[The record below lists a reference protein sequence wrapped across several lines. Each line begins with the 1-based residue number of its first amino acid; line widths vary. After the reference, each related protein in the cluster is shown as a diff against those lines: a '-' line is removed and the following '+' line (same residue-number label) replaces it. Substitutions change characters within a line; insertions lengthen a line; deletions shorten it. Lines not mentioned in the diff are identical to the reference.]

1 MQRRMNRSNALGDAA
16 SAVGRGLLAGLVG
29 TAAMTVSSTVEM
41 KKRGRAAS
49 TAPADAAAKVLGVE
63 PTGDQAKERF
73 SNVVH
78 WSYGTGWGAVRGLIG
93 FAGLRGPAAA
103 LAHLLAI
110 WPAELLMLPSLGV
123 APAPRRWSPRE
134 LGIDACHH
142 AIYVTV
148 TGATFD
154 ALSF

>member
-1 MQRRMNRSNALGDAA
+1 MHRRMSHFNSLGDAA

-41 KKRGRAAS
+41 RRRGRDAS

-63 PTGDQAKERF
+63 PTGDAARTRF

-93 FAGLRGPAAA
+93 FAGLSGPPAA

-123 APAPRRWSPRE
+123 APAPWRWSPSE
-134 LGIDACHH
+134 LGIDAFHH

-154 ALSF
+154 ALSS